1 MVVSSLAFLFRFG
14 LFMKT
19 ATEKLRVL
27 IVDDEPIA
35 REGVRVQLR
44 KDSDIEIVAECA
56 NGLEAVVAIQEL
68 QPDLVFLDVQMPGMD
83 GFDVLEALGVERLP
97 AVIFVTAYDRYALKA
112 FEVNA
117 VDYLLK
123 PFDAERFQSAFCR
136 AKAEI
141 QQTNVE
147 AINRRLHNL
156 LEAIRP
162 GHKYL
167 ERLVV
172 KSSGRI
178 FFLQVSEIDWIEA
191 ADNYVNLHLGREA
204 HLIRETLT
212 SLEAKLNPHDFI
224 RVRHS
229 AIVNVSHIKELQ
241 PLFKGEYQILLHSG
255 AKLSSSRRYRNKIAA
270 LLGD

>member
-1 MVVSSLAFLFRFG
+1 MPLSAV
-14 LFMKT
+14 
-19 ATEKLRVL
+19 
-27 IVDDEPIA
+27 IVDDEQLA
-35 REGVRVQLR
+35 RDELAFLLKNVGDVEVVAQGKNGV
-44 KDSDIEIVAECA
+44 
-56 NGLEAVVAIQEL
+56 EAVNLIREHN
-68 QPDLVFLDVQMPGMD
+68 PDLVFLDVQMPGMD